1 MEHQPGEFV
10 NRAIFLD
17 RDGVI
22 NQRPIEGE
30 YITRWDDFHIL
41 PGVAESVALL
51 NRAGFRVIVIT
62 NQRCVAKQQI
72 TESALQEM
80 HRRMLEILTGQGAA
94 IDAVYYC
101 PHDLEP
107 ACECR
112 KPEPG
117 MILEASRAWNIELRS
132 SWMIGDSP
140 SDIEAGRRAGCKTIF
155 LNAKN
160 ALALTAS
167 RADFGA
173 ATLLEAV
180 RRILALEK
188 PAAGAPALTAAY
200 SQDQR

>member
-1 MEHQPGEFV
+1 MEYQPGALV

-22 NQRPIEGE
+22 NQRAVEGE
-30 YITRWDDFHIL
+30 YITRWEDFHVL
-41 PGVAESVALL
+41 PGVAESIALL

-72 TESALQEM
+72 TEAALQEM
-80 HRRMLEILTGQGAA
+80 HRRMSETLTQQGAA

-117 MILEASRAWNIELRS
+117 MILQASREWSIDLKA

-155 LNAKN
+155 LNATN
-160 ALALTAS
+160 ARALAAS
-167 RADFGA
+167 HADLGTP
-173 ATLLEAV
+173 TLLEAV
-180 RRILALEK
+180 RTILSLEK
-188 PAAGAPALTAAY
+188 PLAGAPALTPAY

>member
-22 NQRPIEGE
+22 NQRPVEGE
-30 YITRWDDFHIL
+30 YITRWEDFHIL
-41 PGVAESVALL
+41 PGVAESIALL

-72 TESALQEM
+72 TEPALQEM
-80 HRRMLEILTGQGAA
+80 HRRMLEILNGQGAA
-94 IDAVYYC
+94 IDAVFYC

-117 MILEASRAWNIELRS
+117 MILEASQAWSIDLKS

-140 SDIEAGRRAGCKTIF
+140 SDIEAGRRAGCKTAF

-160 ALALTAS
+160 DQALAAS
-167 RADFGA
+167 HADFGA

-180 RRILALEK
+180 RGILALEK
-188 PAAGAPALTAAY
+188 PASGTPALTPAY
-200 SQDQR
+200 TQDQR

>member
-10 NRAIFLD
+10 KRAIFLD

-22 NQRPIEGE
+22 NQRPVEGE
-30 YITRWDDFHIL
+30 YITRWEDFHIL

-51 NRAGFRVIVIT
+51 KRAGFRVIVIT

-72 TESALQEM
+72 TEAALQEM
-80 HRRMLEILTGQGAA
+80 HRRMSDVLTGQGAA

-101 PHDLEP
+101 PHDLEA

-117 MILEASRAWNIELRS
+117 MILQASRDWSIDLKS

-160 ALALTAS
+160 AQALAAS
-167 RADFGA
+167 QADFGA

-188 PAAGAPALTAAY
+188 SATGAPALAPAY